1 MDICAVWTG
10 SNDTDKKHT
19 EVVVILFND
28 LIIVASQIPNKNI
41 MKFKEAIKISRVR
54 VVMFPVISQVTY
66 KEPKMRKWTLKKND
80 VGKFWP
86 KKELKESHPPPSPT
100 PSSHSSQNEEVVII
114 FLFELTCS
122 FEDQVM
128 RKIDSRED
136 FH

>member
-28 LIIVASQIPNKNI
+28 LIIVATQIPNKNI
-41 MKFKEAIKISRVR
+41 MKFKEAIKISKVC
-54 VVMFPVISQVTY
+54 VFMFLLIPKVSY

-100 PSSHSSQNEEVVII
+100 PSTHSSQ
-114 FLFELTCS
+114 S
-122 FEDQVM
+122 EDVSLLLY
-128 RKIDSRED
+128 IS
-136 FH
+136 